1 MIYTNRSR
9 TIINRNKEWTQL
21 EITESP
27 HHQRASLELWK
38 IERNLNKKK
47 SSRPKERGGEGR
59 KGRGRGYPQGAL
71 RCLLDWW
78 TAPTPPRSEPSRP
91 SNCQPPGAAGSP
103 YGLRTQASS
112 PSLFCFLVSPPLTPS
127 PARKRFIDCLRKEER
142 CANPL
147 R

>member
-47 SSRPKERGGEGR
+47 RTRPKERAGEERER
-59 KGRGRGYPQGAL
+59 KGYPQGAL

-78 TAPTPPRSEPSRP
+78 IAPMPPRSEPSRP

-112 PSLFCFLVSPPLTPS
+112 PSLFCCFLVSSMTPS
-127 PARKRFIDCLRKEER
+127 PARKRFTDWLRKER